1 MSEQTQNLD
10 AEATEPNYFDLG
22 GEAPIQE
29 SDSGQEQEAPNPVD
43 ELESYDENLA
53 PPTFQNLEEVSEESA
68 PKEDTSRFEYW
79 QSKYD
84 QKASEYN
91 KLQEEMGQYEKVAPI
106 ANYIQ
111 ENPDILKGV
120 AKSLSGDTPSVA
132 DTNEQ
137 MASPKKPERP
147 AKPVNYDSSE
157 AYMDVDSASYKY
169 REAMD
174 NYRDEMIDY
183 SEQAEQFRLREIE
196 ARENQIRQAQQ
207 QYEAQKQSDGMRN
220 ELMGKY
226 GYTPDKAQEFMQYYS
241 SPESLTLD
249 NLVRLDKMRSA
260 PSQAEVEQRQK
271 AEMMKQ
277 KQNTLSTP
285 PPAGVV
291 SAQSEPQINEEDAF
305 NLGLMRNRR

>member
-29 SDSGQEQEAPNPVD
+29 SDSGQEQEAPNPVN
-43 ELESYDENLA
+43 ELESYDENLT
-53 PPTFQNLEEVSEESA
+53 PPTFQNLEETSEESA

-157 AYMDVDSASYKY
+157 AYMDVDSASFKY
-169 REAMD
+169 REAVD
-174 NYRDEMIDY
+174 KYRDEMIDY
-183 SEQAEQFRLREIE
+183 SEQAEQFRVREME

-207 QYEAQKQSDGMRN
+207 QYEAQKQSDGMQN

-241 SPESLTLD
+241 SPDSLTLD

-277 KQNTLSTP
+277 KQNTLNTP

>member
-29 SDSGQEQEAPNPVD
+29 SDSGQEQEAPNPVN

-84 QKASEYN
+84 QKASDYN

-226 GYTPDKAQEFMQYYS
+226 GYTPDKAQEFMQYYA
-241 SPESLTLD
+241 SPDSLTLD
-249 NLVRLDKMRSA
+249 NLVRLDKLRSA

>member
-29 SDSGQEQEAPNPVD
+29 SDSGQEQEAPNPVN

-169 REAMD
+169 REAVD

-183 SEQAEQFRLREIE
+183 SEQAEQFRVREME

-241 SPESLTLD
+241 SPDSLTLD

-277 KQNTLSTP
+277 KQNTLNTP

>member
-1 MSEQTQNLD
+1 MSEQTQTLN
-10 AEATEPNYFDLG
+10 AEATEPEYFDLG
-22 GEAPIQE
+22 GDAPIQE
-29 SDSGQEQEAPNPVD
+29 SGIGEEAVPNPVD
-43 ELESYDENLA
+43 QLEGYDESLA
-53 PPTFQNLEEVSEESA
+53 PPTIQNEESLGVEET

-91 KLQEEMGQYEKVAPI
+91 KLQDQMGQYEKVAPI

-120 AKSLSGDTPSVA
+120 AKSLSGDTPPVA
-132 DTNEQ
+132 DNNEQ
-137 MASPKKPERP
+137 MASPKKPVRP

-157 AYMDVDSASYKY
+157 AYMDSESASYKY
-169 REAMD
+169 REAID

-183 SEQAEQFRLREIE
+183 SDQAEQYRIRELQ
-196 ARENQIRQAQQ
+196 AKENQIRQAQQ
-207 QYEAQKQSDGMRN
+207 QYEAQRQTDNTRN
-220 ELMGKY
+220 ELMSKY
-226 GYTPDKAQEFMQYYS
+226 GYSPDKAQEFMQYYS
-241 SPESLTLD
+241 SPDSLTLD

-260 PSQAEVEQRQK
+260 PSQAEVEQRQR

-277 KQNTLSTP
+277 KQNTLNTP

-291 SAQSEPQINEEDAF
+291 SAQSEPQVNDEDAF

>member
-1 MSEQTQNLD
+1 MSEQPQVLN
-10 AEATEPNYFDLG
+10 AEATEPEYFDLG
-22 GEAPIQE
+22 GDAPIQANNE
-29 SDSGQEQEAPNPVD
+29 GVEAVPNPV
-43 ELESYDENLA
+43 EQLESYDENLSSL
-53 PPTFQNLEEVSEESA
+53 TIQNVKSIEEE
-68 PKEDTSRFEYW
+68 PQKEDDSRFEYW

-91 KLQEEMGQYEKVAPI
+91 KLENQMGQYEKVAPI

-120 AKSLSGDTPSVA
+120 AKSLSGDTPNVA
-132 DTNEQ
+132 DNNEQ

-147 AKPVNYDSSE
+147 GKPVNYDSSE
-157 AYMDVDSASYKY
+157 AYMDSESASYKY
-169 REAMD
+169 REAID

-183 SEQAEQFRLREIE
+183 GDQAEQYRIRELQTK
-196 ARENQIRQAQQ
+196 ENQIRQAQQ
-207 QYEAQKQSDGMRN
+207 QYEMQRQTDSTKT
-220 ELMGKY
+220 ELVSRY
-226 GYTPDKAQEFMQYYS
+226 GYSSEKAQEFMQYYA
-241 SPESLTLD
+241 SPDSLTLD

-260 PSQAEVEQRQK
+260 PSQAEVGQRQK

-277 KQNTLSTP
+277 KQNTLNTP

-291 SAQSEPQINEEDAF
+291 SAQSEPQVNDEDAF

>member
-10 AEATEPNYFDLG
+10 AGTNESEYFDLG

-29 SDSGQEQEAPNPVD
+29 SGSGEQPQAENPVD
-43 ELESYDENLA
+43 QLDSYDENLA
-53 PPTFQNLEEVSEESA
+53 PPTFQNLEEVPQEEA

-91 KLQEEMGQYEKVAPI
+91 KLEEQIGQYEKVAPI

-111 ENPDILKGV
+111 ENPEILKGV
-120 AKSLSGDTPSVA
+120 AKSLSGDTPPVA
-132 DTNEQ
+132 DNNEQ

-157 AYMDVDSASYKY
+157 AYMDTESASYKY
-169 REAMD
+169 REALD
-174 NYRDEMIDY
+174 NYRDEMIEY
-183 SEQAEQFRLREIE
+183 SEQAEQYRIMQLE
-196 ARENQIRQAQQ
+196 AKENQIRQAQQ
-207 QYEAQKQSDGMRN
+207 QYEAQRQQDSTRN
-220 ELMGKY
+220 ELMSKY

-260 PSQAEVEQRQK
+260 PSQAEVEQRQR

>member
-1 MSEQTQNLD
+1 MSEQTQTLN
-10 AEATEPNYFDLG
+10 AEATEPEYFDLG
-22 GEAPIQE
+22 GDAPIQE
-29 SDSGQEQEAPNPVD
+29 SGIGEEAVPNPVD
-43 ELESYDENLA
+43 QLEGYDESLA
-53 PPTFQNLEEVSEESA
+53 PPTIQNEESLGVEET

-91 KLQEEMGQYEKVAPI
+91 KLQDQMGQYEKVAPI

-120 AKSLSGDTPSVA
+120 AKSLSGDTPTVA
-132 DTNEQ
+132 DNNEQ
-137 MASPKKPERP
+137 MASPKKPVRP

-157 AYMDVDSASYKY
+157 AYMDSESASYKY
-169 REAMD
+169 REAID

-183 SEQAEQFRLREIE
+183 SDQAEQYRIRELQ
-196 ARENQIRQAQQ
+196 AKENQIRQAQQ
-207 QYEAQKQSDGMRN
+207 QYEAQRQTDNTRN
-220 ELMGKY
+220 ELMSKY
-226 GYTPDKAQEFMQYYS
+226 GYSPDKAQEFMQYYS
-241 SPESLTLD
+241 SPDSLTLD

-260 PSQAEVEQRQK
+260 PSQAEVEQRQR

-277 KQNTLSTP
+277 KQNTLNTP

-291 SAQSEPQINEEDAF
+291 SAQSEPQVNDEDAF

>member
-183 SEQAEQFRLREIE
+183 SEQAEQFRLREME

>member
-29 SDSGQEQEAPNPVD
+29 SDSGQEQEAPNPVN

-84 QKASEYN
+84 QKASDYN

-183 SEQAEQFRLREIE
+183 SEQAEQFRLREME

>member
-1 MSEQTQNLD
+1 MSEQTQTLN
-10 AEATEPNYFDLG
+10 AEATEPEYFDLG
-22 GEAPIQE
+22 GDAPIQE
-29 SDSGQEQEAPNPVD
+29 SGIGEETVPNPVD
-43 ELESYDENLA
+43 QLEGYDESLA
-53 PPTFQNLEEVSEESA
+53 PPTIQNEESLGVEA

-91 KLQEEMGQYEKVAPI
+91 KLQDELGQYEKVAPI

-120 AKSLSGDTPSVA
+120 AKSLSGDTPPVA
-132 DTNEQ
+132 DNNEQ
-137 MASPKKPERP
+137 MASPKKPVRP

-157 AYMDVDSASYKY
+157 AYMDSESASYKY
-169 REAMD
+169 REAID

-183 SEQAEQFRLREIE
+183 GDQAEQYRIRELQ
-196 ARENQIRQAQQ
+196 AKENQIRQAQQ
-207 QYEAQKQSDGMRN
+207 QYEAQRQTDNTRN

-226 GYTPDKAQEFMQYYS
+226 GYSPDKAQEFMQYYS
-241 SPESLTLD
+241 SPDSLTLD

-260 PSQAEVEQRQK
+260 PSQAEVEQRQR

-277 KQNTLSTP
+277 KQNTLNTP

-291 SAQSEPQINEEDAF
+291 SAQSEPQVNEEDAF

>member
-29 SDSGQEQEAPNPVD
+29 SDSGQEQEAPNPVN
-43 ELESYDENLA
+43 ELESYDENLT
-53 PPTFQNLEEVSEESA
+53 PPTFQNLEETSEESA

-84 QKASEYN
+84 QKASDYN

-157 AYMDVDSASYKY
+157 AYMDVDSASFKY
-169 REAMD
+169 RESVD
-174 NYRDEMIDY
+174 KYRDEMIDY
-183 SEQAEQFRLREIE
+183 SEQAEQFRVREME

-226 GYTPDKAQEFMQYYS
+226 GYTPDKAQQFMQYYS
-241 SPESLTLD
+241 SPDSLTLD

-277 KQNTLSTP
+277 KQNTLNTP

>member
-1 MSEQTQNLD
+1 MSEQTQTLN
-10 AEATEPNYFDLG
+10 AEANEPEYFDLG
-22 GEAPIQE
+22 GDAPIQE
-29 SDSGQEQEAPNPVD
+29 GGSGEEAVPNPVD
-43 ELESYDENLA
+43 ELESYDESLA
-53 PPTFQNLEEVSEESA
+53 PPTFQNLEEVPQEEA

-91 KLQEEMGQYEKVAPI
+91 KLQDELGQYEKVAPI

-111 ENPDILKGV
+111 ENPDILNNV
-120 AKSLSGDTPSVA
+120 ARSLSGDTPTVA
-132 DTNEQ
+132 DNNEQ
-137 MASPKKPERP
+137 MASPKKPVRP

-157 AYMDVDSASYKY
+157 AYMDSESASYKY
-169 REAMD
+169 REEVD

-183 SEQAEQFRLREIE
+183 SEQAEQYRIRELE

-207 QYEAQKQSDGMRN
+207 QYETQRQTDNTKN

-226 GYTPDKAQEFMQYYS
+226 GYSPDKAQEFLQYYS
-241 SPESLTLD
+241 SPDSLTLD

-260 PSQAEVEQRQK
+260 PSQAEVEQRQR

-277 KQNTLSTP
+277 KQNTLNTP

>member
-29 SDSGQEQEAPNPVD
+29 SDSGQEQEAPNPVN

-84 QKASEYN
+84 QKASDYN

-132 DTNEQ
+132 DNNEQ

-157 AYMDVDSASYKY
+157 AYMDVDSASFKY
-169 REAMD
+169 REAVD
-174 NYRDEMIDY
+174 KYRDEMIDY
-183 SEQAEQFRLREIE
+183 SEQVEQYRIREME

-241 SPESLTLD
+241 SPDSLTLD

-277 KQNTLSTP
+277 KQNTLNTP

>member
-1 MSEQTQNLD
+1 MSEQTQTLD
-10 AEATEPNYFDLG
+10 AGANEPEYFDLG

-91 KLQEEMGQYEKVAPI
+91 KLQEEMGQYEKIAPI

-120 AKSLSGDTPSVA
+120 AKSLSGDTPTVA

-137 MASPKKPERP
+137 LASPKKPERP

-183 SEQAEQFRLREIE
+183 SEQAEQFRLREME

-277 KQNTLSTP
+277 KQNTLNTP

-291 SAQSEPQINEEDAF
+291 SAQSEPQISEEDAF

>member
-29 SDSGQEQEAPNPVD
+29 SDSGQEQEAPNPVN

-183 SEQAEQFRLREIE
+183 GEQAEQFRLRELE

>member
-1 MSEQTQNLD
+1 MSEQTQTLN
-10 AEATEPNYFDLG
+10 AEANEPEYFDLG
-22 GEAPIQE
+22 ADAPIQE
-29 SDSGQEQEAPNPVD
+29 GGSGEEAIPNPVD
-43 ELESYDENLA
+43 QLESYDESLA
-53 PPTFQNLEEVSEESA
+53 PPTFQNLEEVPQEEA

-91 KLQEEMGQYEKVAPI
+91 KLQDELGQYEKVAPI

-120 AKSLSGDTPSVA
+120 AKSLSGDTPTVA
-132 DTNEQ
+132 DNNEQ
-137 MASPKKPERP
+137 MASPKKPVRP

-157 AYMDVDSASYKY
+157 AYMDTESASYKY
-169 REAMD
+169 REAID

-183 SEQAEQFRLREIE
+183 SEQAEQYRIRELE

-207 QYEAQKQSDGMRN
+207 QYEMQRQTDNTKN

-226 GYTPDKAQEFMQYYS
+226 GYSPDKAQEFLQYYS
-241 SPESLTLD
+241 SPDSLTLD

-260 PSQAEVEQRQK
+260 PSQAEVEQRQR

-277 KQNTLSTP
+277 KQNTLNTP

-291 SAQSEPQINEEDAF
+291 SAQSEPQVNEEDAF

>member
-29 SDSGQEQEAPNPVD
+29 SDSGQEQEAPNPVN

-183 SEQAEQFRLREIE
+183 GEQAEQFRLREME

-241 SPESLTLD
+241 SPDSLTLD

-277 KQNTLSTP
+277 KQNTLNTP

>member
-1 MSEQTQNLD
+1 MSEQTQTLN
-10 AEATEPNYFDLG
+10 AEATEPEYFDLG
-22 GEAPIQE
+22 GDAPIQE
-29 SDSGQEQEAPNPVD
+29 SGIGEEAVPNPVD
-43 ELESYDENLA
+43 QLEGYDESLA
-53 PPTFQNLEEVSEESA
+53 PPTIQNEESFGVEET

-91 KLQEEMGQYEKVAPI
+91 KLQDQMGQYEKVAPI

-120 AKSLSGDTPSVA
+120 AKSLSGDTPTVA
-132 DTNEQ
+132 DNNEQ
-137 MASPKKPERP
+137 MASPKKPVRP

-157 AYMDVDSASYKY
+157 AYMDSESASYKY
-169 REAMD
+169 REAID

-183 SEQAEQFRLREIE
+183 SDQAEQYRIRELQ
-196 ARENQIRQAQQ
+196 AKENQIRQAQQ
-207 QYEAQKQSDGMRN
+207 QYEAQRQTDNTRN

-226 GYTPDKAQEFMQYYS
+226 GYSPDKAQEFMQYYS
-241 SPESLTLD
+241 SPDSLTLD

-260 PSQAEVEQRQK
+260 PSQAEVEQRQR

-277 KQNTLSTP
+277 KQNTLNTP

-291 SAQSEPQINEEDAF
+291 SAQSEPQVNDEDAF

>member
-1 MSEQTQNLD
+1 MSEQTQTLN
-10 AEATEPNYFDLG
+10 AEATEPEYFDLG
-22 GEAPIQE
+22 GDAPIQE
-29 SDSGQEQEAPNPVD
+29 SGIGEEAIPNPVD
-43 ELESYDENLA
+43 QLESYDESLA
-53 PPTFQNLEEVSEESA
+53 PPTIQNEKSLGVEET

-91 KLQEEMGQYEKVAPI
+91 KLQDQMGQYEKVAPI

-120 AKSLSGDTPSVA
+120 AKSLSGDTPTVA
-132 DTNEQ
+132 DNNEQ
-137 MASPKKPERP
+137 MASPKKPVRP

-157 AYMDVDSASYKY
+157 AYMDSESASYKY
-169 REAMD
+169 REAID

-183 SEQAEQFRLREIE
+183 SEQAEQYRIRELQ
-196 ARENQIRQAQQ
+196 AKENQIRQAQQ
-207 QYEAQKQSDGMRN
+207 QYEAQRQTDNTRN
-220 ELMGKY
+220 ELMSKY
-226 GYTPDKAQEFMQYYS
+226 GYSPDKAQEFLQYYS
-241 SPESLTLD
+241 SPDSLTLD

-260 PSQAEVEQRQK
+260 PSQAEVEQRQR

-277 KQNTLSTP
+277 KQNTLNTP

>member
-1 MSEQTQNLD
+1 MSEQTQTLN
-10 AEATEPNYFDLG
+10 AEATEPEYFDLG
-22 GEAPIQE
+22 GDAPIQE
-29 SDSGQEQEAPNPVD
+29 GGSGEEAVPNPVD
-43 ELESYDENLA
+43 QLESYDESLA
-53 PPTFQNLEEVSEESA
+53 PPTFQNLEEVPQEEA

-91 KLQEEMGQYEKVAPI
+91 KLQDELGQYEKVAPI

-120 AKSLSGDTPSVA
+120 AKSLSGDTPTVA
-132 DTNEQ
+132 DNNEQ
-137 MASPKKPERP
+137 MASPKKPVRP

-157 AYMDVDSASYKY
+157 AYMDSESASYKY
-169 REAMD
+169 REAID

-183 SEQAEQFRLREIE
+183 SEQAEQYRIRELE

-207 QYEAQKQSDGMRN
+207 QYEMQCQTDNTKN

-226 GYTPDKAQEFMQYYS
+226 GYSPDKAQEFLQYYS
-241 SPESLTLD
+241 SPDSLTLD

-260 PSQAEVEQRQK
+260 PSQAEVEQRQR

-277 KQNTLSTP
+277 KQNTLNTP

-291 SAQSEPQINEEDAF
+291 SAQSEPQVNEEDAF

>member
-1 MSEQTQNLD
+1 MSEQTQTLN
-10 AEATEPNYFDLG
+10 AEANEPEYFDLG
-22 GEAPIQE
+22 GDAPIQE
-29 SDSGQEQEAPNPVD
+29 GGMGEEAVPNPVD
-43 ELESYDENLA
+43 QLEGYDESLA
-53 PPTFQNLEEVSEESA
+53 PPTFQNLEEIPQEEA

-91 KLQEEMGQYEKVAPI
+91 KLEDQMGQYEKVAPI

-120 AKSLSGDTPSVA
+120 AKSLSGDTPTVA
-132 DTNEQ
+132 DNNEQ
-137 MASPKKPERP
+137 MASPKKPVRP

-157 AYMDVDSASYKY
+157 AYMDSESASYKY
-169 REAMD
+169 REAID
-174 NYRDEMIDY
+174 SYRDEMIDY
-183 SEQAEQFRLREIE
+183 SEQAEQYRIRELE
-196 ARENQIRQAQQ
+196 AKENQIRQAQQ
-207 QYEAQKQSDGMRN
+207 QYEAQRQTDNTKN

-226 GYTPDKAQEFMQYYS
+226 GYSPDKAQEFLQYYS
-241 SPESLTLD
+241 SPDSLTLD

-260 PSQAEVEQRQK
+260 PSQAEVEQRQR

-277 KQNTLSTP
+277 KQNTLNTP

-291 SAQSEPQINEEDAF
+291 SAQSEPQVNEEDAF

>member
-1 MSEQTQNLD
+1 MSEQTQTLN
-10 AEATEPNYFDLG
+10 AEATEPEYFDLG
-22 GEAPIQE
+22 GDAPIQE
-29 SDSGQEQEAPNPVD
+29 SGIGEEAIPNPVD
-43 ELESYDENLA
+43 QLESYDESLA
-53 PPTFQNLEEVSEESA
+53 PPTIQNEKSLGVEET

-91 KLQEEMGQYEKVAPI
+91 KLQDQMGQYEKVAPI

-120 AKSLSGDTPSVA
+120 AKSLSGDTPTVA
-132 DTNEQ
+132 DNNEQ
-137 MASPKKPERP
+137 MASPKKPVRP

-157 AYMDVDSASYKY
+157 AYMDSESASYKY
-169 REAMD
+169 REAID

-183 SEQAEQFRLREIE
+183 SEQAEQYRIRELQ
-196 ARENQIRQAQQ
+196 AKENQIRQAQQ
-207 QYEAQKQSDGMRN
+207 QYEAQRQTDNTRN
-220 ELMGKY
+220 ELMSKY
-226 GYTPDKAQEFMQYYS
+226 GYSPDKAQEFLQYYS
-241 SPESLTLD
+241 SPDSLTLD

-260 PSQAEVEQRQK
+260 PSQAEVEQRQR

-277 KQNTLSTP
+277 KQNTLNTP

-291 SAQSEPQINEEDAF
+291 SAQSEPQVNDEDAF

>member
-1 MSEQTQNLD
+1 MSEQTQTLN
-10 AEATEPNYFDLG
+10 AEAIEPEYFDLG
-22 GEAPIQE
+22 GDAPIQE
-29 SDSGQEQEAPNPVD
+29 GGSGEEAVPNPVD
-43 ELESYDENLA
+43 QLESYDESLA
-53 PPTFQNLEEVSEESA
+53 PPTFQNLEEVPQEEA

-91 KLQEEMGQYEKVAPI
+91 KLQDELGQYEKVAPI

-120 AKSLSGDTPSVA
+120 AKSLSGDTPTVA
-132 DTNEQ
+132 DNNEQ
-137 MASPKKPERP
+137 MASPKKPVRP

-157 AYMDVDSASYKY
+157 AYMDSESASYKY
-169 REAMD
+169 REAID

-183 SEQAEQFRLREIE
+183 SEQAEQYRIRELE

-207 QYEAQKQSDGMRN
+207 QYEMQRQTDNTKN

-226 GYTPDKAQEFMQYYS
+226 GYSPDKAQEFLQYYS
-241 SPESLTLD
+241 SPDSLTLD

-260 PSQAEVEQRQK
+260 PSQAEVEQRQR

-277 KQNTLSTP
+277 KQNTLNTP

-291 SAQSEPQINEEDAF
+291 SAQSEPQVNEEDAF